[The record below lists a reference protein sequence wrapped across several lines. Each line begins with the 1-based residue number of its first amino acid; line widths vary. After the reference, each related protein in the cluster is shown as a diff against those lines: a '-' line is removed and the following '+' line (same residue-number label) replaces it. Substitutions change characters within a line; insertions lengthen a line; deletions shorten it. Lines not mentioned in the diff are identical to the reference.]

1 MAKKKHNMFHGQF
14 VLNGKHLVPRGST
27 AKYEAFLKSLEEGQS
42 VEVFLESNPDDGTL
56 AQIAKIKV
64 CIRELA
70 KEVGETFEEMQAQVK
85 RASGLC
91 IVKRIEDENYL
102 ICKSFGDCSKE
113 ELSMAIDAII
123 VMGDRLNMN
132 LRD

>member
-1 MAKKKHNMFHGQF
+1 MAKKSHNMFHGQF
-14 VLNGKHLVPRGST
+14 ILKGDVLVPRGADT
-27 AKYEAFLKSLEEGQS
+27 KYKAFLKTLEEEQS
-42 VEVFLESNPDDGTL
+42 VEVFLESNTDDGTL
-56 AQIAKIKV
+56 TQIAKVKV

-91 IVKRIEDENYL
+91 IVKTIEGERYL

-113 ELSMAIDAII
+113 ELSMTIETII
-123 VMGDRLNMN
+123 EMGDRLNMN
-132 LRD
+132 LR

>member
-14 VLNGKHLVPRGST
+14 ILRGDTLVPRGDDT
-27 AKYEAFLKSLEEGQS
+27 KYKAFLKTLEQEQS

-56 AQIAKIKV
+56 TQIAKIKV

-91 IVKRIEDENYL
+91 IVKTIEGERYL

-113 ELSMAIDAII
+113 ELSMTIETII
-123 VMGDRLNMN
+123 EMGDRLNMN
-132 LRD
+132 LR